1 MSRQKNIIVFSLLW
15 WGHSGERW
23 FWIDTLP
30 SDAAHPLSWRQN
42 HGTFL
47 HSRCFFGQLRK
58 KNSLLKKTEDN
69 AVCGS
74 FSYSLIC
81 TFVSSVKVV
90 LLIITIIIIVINII
104 ITIIIITV
112 RHCRV
117 SIWPLWAS
125 ACIKPTTTTTT
136 TTQVGGCCCHRDHI
150 WYRLCSA
157 LCPGTAARL
166 YLYSK
171 NKKKSKHLTV
181 FMPLFIWLIG
191 IHWLCDFLW
200 LRYSIYQVCSTEA
213 RCSSF

>member
-1 MSRQKNIIVFSLLW
+1 MLKSMRADRKTSLFFLFCGEVIRGNVGFGSTSFPQTRLTRCRDDRITEHFYTRGVFL
-15 WGHSGERW
+15 
-23 FWIDTLP
+23 
-30 SDAAHPLSWRQN
+30 
-42 HGTFL
+42 
-47 HSRCFFGQLRK
+47 GQLRK

-81 TFVSSVKVV
+81 TFVSSVQVV

-117 SIWPLWAS
+117 SIWLLWAS

-136 TTQVGGCCCHRDHI
+136 TMQVGGCCCHRDHI

-171 NKKKSKHLTV
+171 NKNKSKHLTV
-181 FMPLFIWLIG
+181 FMPLLIWLIG
-191 IHWLCDFLW
+191 I
-200 LRYSIYQVCSTEA
+200 Y
-213 RCSSF
+213 